1 MANLG
6 NAADQAAKAFSAM
19 RTEPAK
25 RELYYAGIM
34 AVQEAGAEGI
44 GRFEL
49 EIAMENAPEAKTMY
63 QPMGVLVDTLVKIGA
78 IDEEAPEPE
87 FDEATQES
95 YVDVTKIVYKSND
108 VGQAL
113 VDLISPTRRFAD
125 LLEAND
131 EYRSSYAQLLDFCS
145 DQPRTRSEIDELL
158 DGVCKQA
165 PNPGNRAKQGL
176 YPSYFTDGL
185 QGVGAIAWN
194 DGWTITEAGKACLE
208 ICR

>member
-1 MANLG
+1 MANPG
-6 NAADQAAKAFSAM
+6 NAADQAAKAFGMM
-19 RTEPAK
+19 RSEPAK
-25 RELYYAGIM
+25 RELYYVGIM
-34 AVQEAGAEGI
+34 AVQDAGEEGI

-49 EIAMENAPEAKTMY
+49 EAAMESVPEAKTMY
-63 QPMGVLVDTLVKIGA
+63 QPMGILVDALVKAGA

-95 YVDVTKIVYKSND
+95 YVDATKIVYRANAVS
-108 VGQAL
+108 QAL
-113 VDLISPTRRFAD
+113 IDLMNPTRRFAD

-131 EYRSSYAQLLDFCS
+131 EYRESYAQLLDFCS